1 MKFFFIVAFSLLA
14 LDRLSKNFFLKNPD
28 FFESDLIQF
37 QLKKN
42 SGLYFFNLD
51 QEILIPFSAFIIL
64 FLSIFLFKS
73 WKKKDWLTV
82 GSFFLILMGGLSNL
96 YDRLVFGYVID
107 WLWIFLVPI
116 SVFNLADIMISLGI
130 TLIFINLIKP
140 KPEVSSPC
148 TSPPLADGTGP

>member
-1 MKFFFIVAFSLLA
+1 MKYFSVINFSLLVF
-14 LDRLSKNFFLKNPD
+14 DRLSKKFFLKNPD
-28 FFESDLIQF
+28 LFKSNFIQL

-73 WKKKDWLTV
+73 WKKKDWFSV
-82 GSFFLILMGGLSNL
+82 GSLLLILLGGLSNL

-116 SVFNLADIMISLGI
+116 SVFNLADLMITVGI
-130 TLIFINLIKP
+130 TLILVNLIKP
-140 KPEVSSPC
+140 KPEVSS
-148 TSPPLADGTGP
+148 